1 MKAST
6 VLVSSMCLSDLSSRE
21 KHELFF
27 NETYTRVNI
36 EHDRKVKDMKFLSL
50 FNKPLLK
57 TKIKSAQVNKQEM
70 IIGYFLAP
78 FLALISNAIF
88 GSYLNRYYSDIIGWT
103 DATKFGVFSA
113 LLPMLSVI
121 LVIAGNVLI
130 GRLIDKT
137 KTPAGKARPYLIL
150 AAPLLIITMAL
161 LFSNPINS
169 SPTIQMIWI
178 AISYNLYY
186 ALAYPIYYASHSAMV
201 GLSTR
206 DSSKRGLLSTMS
218 NASAVAAVGIGAS
231 MIVPFFM
238 MSFLFAES
246 TPGVLDVAQSF
257 ANWRILMIALCAI
270 TFLAVLAEYFFTRE
284 RITEE
289 ITHEEH
295 LKAEKISTKQQIKAC
310 VSNKYW
316 WIIILY
322 FLLFQMGGLVKN
334 GSMVYYS
341 RWMFDSVTDEASA
354 GQVMAL
360 IGLIGGIPTAIGMLL
375 AWPIANKLGK
385 RKAIYLGLIISV
397 IGGAVSFI
405 NVNSVLIVSIGIVL
419 KGIGSIPAMYVTLAL
434 LSDVLDHMEAKNK
447 FRSDGFTMAIYGS
460 IMVGLLGLGNGLINA
475 LLSATGYDPLA
486 TTQSAGVQMVLVI
499 CFLGLE
505 LVLYAVIVILF
516 QFMNVEKHLKKDQ
529 ETIKAYQK
537 QKVLAS
543 GGEWIDPEE
552 RLKMEQEAE
561 EEEL

>member
-1 MKAST
+1 MFKNP
-6 VLVSSMCLSDLSSRE
+6 
-21 KHELFF
+21 LF
-27 NETYTRVNI
+27 
-36 EHDRKVKDMKFLSL
+36 
-50 FNKPLLK
+50 K
-57 TKIKSAQVNKQEM
+57 TKIKTAKVNKKEM

-78 FLALISNAIF
+78 FLALMSNAIF
-88 GSYLNRYYSDIIGWT
+88 GSYLNRYFSDVIGWT
-103 DATKFGVFSA
+103 DATRFGVFSA

-121 LVIAGNVLI
+121 LVIAGNVFI

-150 AAPLLIITMAL
+150 AAPLLVITMAL

-169 SPTIQMIWI
+169 SPVIQMIWI

-206 DSSKRGLLSTMS
+206 DSNKRGLLSTMS

-238 MSFLFAES
+238 MSFLFAE
-246 TPGVLDVAQSF
+246 TNGVLDVQQSY
-257 ANWRILMIALCAI
+257 ANWRILMIILCGV
-270 TFLAVLAEYFFTRE
+270 TFLATLLEYFFTRE

-289 ITHEEH
+289 VTHEEH
-295 LKAEKISTKQQIKAC
+295 LSAPKISTKEQIKAC
-310 VSNKYW
+310 VTNKYW

-322 FLLFQMGGLVKN
+322 FLLFQLGGLVKN

-341 RWMFDSVTDEASA
+341 RWMFDTVTDEASA

-375 AWPIANKLGK
+375 AWPLANKLGK
-385 RKAIYLGLIISV
+385 KNAIFLGLIISV

-405 NVNSVLIVSIGIVL
+405 NVHSVLMVSIGIVL

-434 LSDVLDHMEAKNK
+434 LSDVLDHMEAKNR

-475 LLSATGYDPLA
+475 LLSVTGYDPLA
-486 TTQSAGVQMVLVI
+486 STQSGGVQTVLVI

-505 LVLYAVIVILF
+505 LALYAVIVVLF
-516 QFMNVEKHLKKDQ
+516 QFMNVEKHIKEDQ
-529 ETIKAYQK
+529 ETIKEYQK
-537 QKVLAS
+537 QKVLAA

-552 RLKMEQEAE
+552 RLRMEQEADE
-561 EEEL
+561 SELKKT